1 MSDDPT
7 TVLVD
12 VDELENRDG
21 IGVGDDVINVDDL
34 LGSLKTCFRTYRIKI
49 YVKNIT

>member
-34 LGSLKTCFRTYRIKI
+34 LGSAGPATFKPGNFISFFK
-49 YVKNIT
+49 